1 MKPAANSRCFYL
13 MKSLNLKNAAKRLLL
28 MILVSTGI
36 AKAESLQVDY
46 YGVVS
51 SSSDTNMLKMAQDV
65 FYTQL
70 KSIDYLAVSD
80 KRPDSSKTLS
90 SLPELDKNSS
100 KIAFYAEIDEK
111 KDMFG
116 QTSWNC
122 KFDAI
127 SPKDGTKHSKSE
139 TFESYYKILV
149 NAKNSIEQVLKDL
162 RKPQKE
168 AQDADKENLI
178 ENHGSNVDVESL
190 AGTWTGE
197 PGTDKIII
205 LRGGRG
211 FVIYKNGATMNI
223 KVTASQNGNSSV
235 EIRQVGKSNASFFT
249 EIPRET
255 ALAAAPNAEPIK
267 WNFKITS
274 KSSLEGTKSTLLPD
288 GDNAKEGTVPS
299 IWTRK

>member
-36 AKAESLQVDY
+36 ATAESLQVDY

-70 KSIDYLAVSD
+70 KSIDSLVVVD
-80 KRPDSSKTLS
+80 RRPDISKTLDSVPEINQKS
-90 SLPELDKNSS
+90 SR
-100 KIAFYAEIDEK
+100 IAFYAEIDEK
-111 KDMFG
+111 KDLFEN
-116 QTSWNC
+116 TAWNC
-122 KFDAI
+122 KFIAVN
-127 SPKDGTKHSKSE
+127 PKDKTEHSKSE
-139 TFESYYKILV
+139 IFESYYKILV
-149 NAKNSIEQVLKDL
+149 NAKNSIESVLSEFNSAK
-162 RKPQKE
+162 KIPT
-168 AQDADKENLI
+168 DADKQNLAA
-178 ENHGSNVDVESL
+178 NSHSNIDIESL

-223 KVTASQNGNSSV
+223 KVAARNGGN
-235 EIRQVGKSNASFFT
+235 EIEISQVGKSNASFFT
-249 EIPRET
+249 ELQRET

-274 KSSLEGTKSTLLPD
+274 KSSLKGTKTTLLQD
-288 GDNAKEGTVPS
+288 GDNAKEGTVPAT
-299 IWTRK
+299 WTKK